1 MAGEVD
7 LHIHSDRSS
16 DGEFSP
22 AEIIRLA
29 EKAHLKAIAIA
40 DHDTVGAYPEAMEL
54 AVGSQVEVIPSL
66 EMTTLFD
73 GREFHLLLPFMDWEN
88 QALLEL
94 INRVHQARIEEA
106 RERVA
111 RLQELGFDFS
121 WEDVVKERK
130 SNPPLG
136 VVLARLLL
144 KKNSSRSDPRLTKYY
159 ENQNV
164 MRAPYMFYEDYF
176 REGKPAYVPKRTP
189 SLIEVLERTS
199 ELGAVPVLA
208 HPGADFELASR
219 EDLLTLKRH
228 GLQGLEVFSTYHDPE
243 QTSFYWQIAK
253 ELDLVPTAGSD
264 FHGRIKPYVAFGSVK
279 EGGYWM
285 VEALQA
291 RRAGGKKWA

>member
-121 WEDVVKERK
+121 WEDVVK
-130 SNPPLG
+130 
-136 VVLARLLL
+136 
-144 KKNSSRSDPRLTKYY
+144 
-159 ENQNV
+159 
-164 MRAPYMFYEDYF
+164 
-176 REGKPAYVPKRTP
+176 
-189 SLIEVLERTS
+189 
-199 ELGAVPVLA
+199 
-208 HPGADFELASR
+208 
-219 EDLLTLKRH
+219 
-228 GLQGLEVFSTYHDPE
+228 
-243 QTSFYWQIAK
+243 
-253 ELDLVPTAGSD
+253 
-264 FHGRIKPYVAFGSVK
+264 
-279 EGGYWM
+279 
-285 VEALQA
+285 
-291 RRAGGKKWA
+291 